1 MATSTAST
9 VVSEPVPIFKVAH
22 HYMLYDVNV
31 VTHLRKEHNI
41 SGVLMGT
48 LPQAS
53 QQNVFL
59 GLPLE
64 LMPEEARLLVEKD
77 VAYIVDDFAEHKRT
91 FLGNGLGVEE
101 RKAYQAALRKQ
112 GAGAAQDY
120 AKKADERKK
129 AGLQKAG
136 MAGGDWNDIPDDM
149 FEPSR
154 GRKGKPAARRPDPA
168 LVAKPAPQPPSAD
181 ISDNETLFGP
191 PSNGPPSNGPPA
203 NGPPVG
209 GPPMRTAVSR
219 TSSRASPSGPEP
231 YGVTPT
237 TSHPPIQA
245 EKPASNSS
253 MELPTVPTSYPVYK
267 HLHENGYFMAPGL
280 RFGCQYM
287 AYPGDPLRF
296 HSHFLCNGMD
306 WEEEFDLLDL
316 VGGGRLGTGVK
327 KGFLIG
333 GEEDQ
338 AKQSEGKAS
347 NVRAFCIEWGGM

>member
-1 MATSTAST
+1 MATSSPST

-41 SGVLMGT
+41 SGVLVGT

-64 LMPEEARLLVEKD
+64 LMPEEARLLVEKN
-77 VAYIVDDFAEHKRT
+77 VAYIVDDVAEHKRT
-91 FLGNGLGVEE
+91 FLGNGLGAEE

-112 GAGAAQDY
+112 GVGAAQEH

-136 MAGGDWNDIPDDM
+136 KAGGDWNDIPDDM

-154 GRKGKPAARRPDPA
+154 GRKGKPNRSRPDPA
-168 LVAKPAPQPPSAD
+168 QVAKQASLTPSTNTD
-181 ISDNETLFGP
+181 DSETLFGP
-191 PSNGPPSNGPPA
+191 PSS
-203 NGPPVG
+203 
-209 GPPMRTAVSR
+209 GPPMSAATSR
-219 TSSRASPSGPEP
+219 TPSRASPAGLEP
-231 YGVTPT
+231 YGITPT
-237 TSHPPIQA
+237 TSQPPMQA
-245 EKPASNSS
+245 QKPVNGSTL
-253 MELPTVPTSYPVYK
+253 ELPDVPASYPVYK
-267 HLHENGYFMAPGL
+267 HLHENGYFLAPGL

-306 WEEEFDLLDL
+306 WDEEFDLLDL

-333 GEEDQ
+333 GEEQ
-338 AKQSEGKAS
+338 QIERSEGKAG

>member
-1 MATSTAST
+1 MATSTPPT

-22 HYMLYDVNV
+22 HYMLYDINV
-31 VTHLRKEHNI
+31 VTHLRREHNI

-77 VAYIVDDFAEHKRT
+77 VAYIVDDVAEHKRT
-91 FLGNGLGVEE
+91 FLGNGLGVDE

-112 GAGAAQDY
+112 GVGAAQEH

-136 MAGGDWNDIPDDM
+136 KAAGDWNDIPDDM

-154 GRKGKPAARRPDPA
+154 GRKGKPAARRPDPS
-168 LVAKPAPQPPSAD
+168 LVAKPAPQPASGD
-181 ISDNETLFGP
+181 SNDSETLFGP
-191 PSNGPPSNGPPA
+191 PSNGPPSNGPPS
-203 NGPPVG
+203 N
-209 GPPMRTAVSR
+209 GPPMRPAVSR
-219 TSSRASPSGPEP
+219 TSSRASPAAPEP

-237 TSHPPIQA
+237 TSEPPIHAPKSA
-245 EKPASNSS
+245 ENST
-253 MELPTVPTSYPVYK
+253 MDLPSVPNSYPVYK
-267 HLHENGYFMAPGL
+267 HLHKHGYFMAPGL

-296 HSHFLCNGMD
+296 HSHFLCNGME

-333 GEEDQ
+333 GEEQ
-338 AKQSEGKAS
+338 PVKQSEGES
-347 NVRAFCIEWGGM
+347 GNVRAFCVEWGGM